1 MSILVMF
8 HSEQESMDILMLS
21 ELIIHSSLTHYAVHK
36 YLEIVR
42 HLKEVIYL
50 VGLTPKLTSHLLI

>member
-1 MSILVMF
+1 MF